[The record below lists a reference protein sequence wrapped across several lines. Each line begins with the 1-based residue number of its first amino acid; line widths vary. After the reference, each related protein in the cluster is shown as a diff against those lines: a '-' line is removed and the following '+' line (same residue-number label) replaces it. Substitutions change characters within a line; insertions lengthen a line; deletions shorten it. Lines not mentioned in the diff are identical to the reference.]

1 MTPEEALLFLPLED
15 QELDVVYEDRLFD
28 MKQFFLRQV
37 PFSRLYASKV
47 EKMKRLQEAY
57 LALGGKDFTDE
68 GMEAGVKFQKASTLL
83 EGAKAY
89 QANLSFLK
97 AEVMRTSSFPELT
110 KVSERLLKNMR
121 HYAEAFE
128 WQDAETEA
136 VRVSQAP
143 DEMELLAE
151 LSRLDNQGI
160 QHPAQLAE
168 LNPDNCVRKEANRL
182 SLWLKM
188 EMDERAI

>member
-1 MTPEEALLFLPLED
+1 VTPEEALLFLPLED
-15 QELDVVYEDRLFD
+15 QELNEVYEDRLFD

-37 PFSRLYASKV
+37 PVSRLYASKV

-57 LALGGKDFTDE
+57 LALGGKDFTDHGSE
-68 GMEAGVKFQKASTLL
+68 GEMKLQIAPTLL
-83 EGAKAY
+83 ESAKVY
-89 QANLSFLK
+89 QGNLSALK
-97 AEVMRTSSFPELT
+97 AQVMRATSFPQLI

-121 HYAEAFE
+121 YYAEAFA
-128 WQDAETEA
+128 WKNQETES

-151 LSRLDNQGI
+151 LNRLDNQGI
-160 QHPAQLAE
+160 QHLARLAE